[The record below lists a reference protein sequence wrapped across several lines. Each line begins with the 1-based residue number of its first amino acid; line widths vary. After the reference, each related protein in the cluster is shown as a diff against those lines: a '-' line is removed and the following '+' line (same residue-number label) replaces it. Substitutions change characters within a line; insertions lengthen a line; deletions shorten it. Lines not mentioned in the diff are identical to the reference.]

1 MKNFSQYL
9 NEIRTAEKALAA
21 FDEVQKRNPRSSLD
35 IAMHGSRF
43 GHETPLAGTPQKH
56 PIRSLLGRLKHYPDD
71 PKKRPTPVEKT
82 VKIKNIVATQPSI
95 QGDVVKKYIK
105 HYAENPDEAEKA
117 SIHTYP
123 HPDSD
128 KVNVGDGHHRL
139 AALKALG
146 YKSINVKH
154 FEKQQQ

>member
-1 MKNFSQYL
+1 MKNFAQYL
-9 NEIRTAEKALAA
+9 YEVRSIEKAVAA
-21 FDEVQKRNPRSSLD
+21 FDRVQEKNPRSLSN

-43 GHETPLAGTPQKH
+43 GHETSLAGTPQKH
-56 PIRSLLGRLKHYPDD
+56 PIRSFLGRLKHYPDD
-71 PKKRPTPVEKT
+71 PKKRPVPVEKE
-82 VKIKNIVATQPSI
+82 VDIKDIVATQPSI

-105 HYAENPDEAEKA
+105 HYGNNPDEAEKA

-146 YKSINVKH
+146 YKTIKVKH
-154 FEKQQQ
+154 FERQQ